1 MRYNT
6 YMHYT
11 KSSSLA
17 WGLSLTLHIVFLG
30 ILSTF
35 NALPEHRA
43 SKEMTLTYFKVNSKS
58 LSLKKEMPVGTPLKG
73 NDLTA
78 LGQRLILSDRNNI
91 PAKKAFVYENAR
103 KESLLKPENYLQK
116 PNIQRAE
123 FIDKN
128 ALKLPHV
135 EMEPFY
141 KQSQSPAYLT
151 YSNYLHER
159 YRHCLYARYSD
170 TIENGLV
177 SLKFALNA
185 DGSLAEYRVIDEKSD
200 ASDLLKRI
208 ATGALGDAAPFPPLP
223 KELGA
228 SVLTFKVSI
237 HFAQVKEE

>member
-1 MRYNT
+1 MP
-6 YMHYT
+6 YT

-17 WGLSLTLHIVFLG
+17 WGLSVTLHIVFLG

-35 NALPEHRA
+35 NAQPEHRA
-43 SKEMTLTYFKVNSKS
+43 FKKMTLTYFKVNSKN

-103 KESLLKPENYLQK
+103 KESLLKPEKYLQK
-116 PNIQRAE
+116 PNIRRAE

-128 ALKLPHV
+128 ALKLPQV

-177 SLKFALNA
+177 NLKFALNA
-185 DGSLAEYRVIDEKSD
+185 DGSLAECRIIDEKSD

-208 ATGALGDAAPFPPLP
+208 AIGALRDAAPFPPLP

-237 HFAQVKEE
+237 HFSQVKEE